1 MGWGGDGGRDGD
13 GMGSDAMRMG
23 RGMGSPSPG
32 SGREGQTPHTVP
44 ILSPGDARRWH
55 SSGPRAPSSS
65 PPRSCSSTTAACSC
79 PPRAGASWPRSS
91 LSACATRPAG
101 GPASVP
107 SSATSTA
114 SSPPVGTAGAG
125 MGAGTGAGPP
135 PHHLPPTRR
144 LRAALRA
151 VTRRCDAAG
160 ELLGVRARGGG
171 ARPGSVRGEA
181 PQVHLTAGQGEALVA
196 VPFSVGYPR
205 PHPRLAASGVA
216 KRWGGV
222 RGAER
227 PPSSAPPGQ
236 LWERGAV
243 PLRPAG

>member
-1 MGWGGDGGRDGD
+1 MGWDRMRRGWGGEWVPPAQAVAGKGRPPTPC
-13 GMGSDAMRMG
+13 
-23 RGMGSPSPG
+23 PS
-32 SGREGQTPHTVP
+32 
-44 ILSPGDARRWH
+44 WH

-227 PPSSAPPGQ
+227 PPSSAPP
-236 LWERGAV
+236 RATSGAWSCAATTRWV
-243 PLRPAG
+243 TARVSWWL